1 MKSLK
6 AFLFGL
12 FFAIFAIGV
21 LPFLLVLNFSDDAS
35 MTTDSFLT
43 EEIST
48 EKHKDS

>member
-12 FFAIFAIGV
+12 LFAFLAIGV
-21 LPFLLVLNFSDDAS
+21 LPFLLVFNFSDDAGI
-35 MTTDSFLT
+35 TKDSFFA
-43 EEIST
+43 EKFFS